1 MIAIQLIGAT
11 SCRRY
16 QKMREVAVTEAERL
30 NIPIRL
36 EEIGDDA
43 RLAQYNPLSLPRLD
57 IGGNLVASPNPPTPT
72 VVAHHLQTH
81 AQSS

>member
-1 MIAIQLIGAT
+1 MIVVQLIGAP

-16 QKMREVAVTEAERL
+16 QKMREIVVTEAERL

-36 EEIGDDA
+36 EEIDGAA

-72 VVAHHLQTH
+72 AVAHHLQTH